1 MQLSLHADY
10 SLRVLLY
17 LGTHPGEVVTT
28 RDISDAY
35 GISKHHLVRV
45 AQTLGE
51 HGYVELIPGRAGGL
65 RLAMDPSTIRIGDV
79 VRRTEPHLRLVECFD
94 AATNTCPITDH
105 CGLRHQLHKAVE
117 AFVASLNEHTL
128 GDLLSTRR
136 RAQFSE
142 VFIRTQDLLRSGAKA
157 ATARAPR
164 DARRRLRTQPD
175 RS

>member
-17 LGTHPGEVVTT
+17 LGTHPDEIVTT

-65 RLAMDPSTIRIGDV
+65 RLAMDPSEIRLGDV
-79 VRRTEPHLRLVECFD
+79 VHRTEPHLRLVECFD
-94 AATNTCPITDH
+94 EATNTCPIIDH
-105 CGLRHQLHKAVE
+105 CGLRHQLHRAVE
-117 AFVASLNEHTL
+117 AFIASLNEHTL

-142 VFIRTQDLLRSGAKA
+142 VFVRTQDLLRGGRSA
-157 ATARAPR
+157 ATAEAPR
-164 DARRRLRTQPD
+164 RFRRGARTHTD